1 MRTRNWNGTLEVEEA
16 GDATLDRSEADRHQV
31 RRSRSARPSKRRSSR
46 VAGSHPE
53 VGIAGRRNRRWSW

>member
-1 MRTRNWNGTLEVEEA
+1 MRTRNWNGTSDVEEA
-16 GDATLDRSEADRHQV
+16 GDAILERSEADRRET

-53 VGIAGRRNRRWSW
+53 VGIAGRRHRRWSW